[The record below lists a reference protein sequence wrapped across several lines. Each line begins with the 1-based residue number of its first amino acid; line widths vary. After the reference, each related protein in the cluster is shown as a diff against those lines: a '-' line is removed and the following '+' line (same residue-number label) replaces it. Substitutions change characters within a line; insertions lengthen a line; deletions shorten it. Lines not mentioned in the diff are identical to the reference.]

1 MQTQRC
7 VLASLVLASALF
19 SDVDA
24 ACTSSTLAGYLCQQ
38 TAGSVV
44 MHYTL
49 AADKATVKLAVEAS
63 VTGYAALGVGAGM
76 TTSQIVLGFVSSG
89 VADVRALTTSARTL
103 TAVNAGTVDIA
114 STSWVTDASVTES
127 GGKTVTSFT
136 YNLAAGGKIT
146 DTSAA
151 NFVWSTSS
159 TDAVAKHTAKG
170 TLTVNL
176 DEAIPTS
183 APPTSAP
190 ATTAPPTPAPE
201 TAAPLACTA
210 STLAGYLCQQTAG
223 SVVMHY
229 TLAADKAT
237 VNLAVEASVTGYA
250 ALGVGAGMTTSQI
263 VLGFVSS
270 GVADVRALT
279 TSARTLTAVNA
290 GTVDIAS
297 TSWVTDASVT
307 ESGGKT
313 VTSFTYNLAAGG
325 KITDTSAANFV
336 WSTSSTDAVAKH
348 TAKGTLTVNL
358 DEALQTT
365 SAPDTSA
372 PATTAPPTPA
382 PETAAPLAC
391 TASTLAGYLCQ
402 QTAGSVVMHYT
413 LAADKTTVNLA
424 VEASVTGY
432 AALGVGAGMTTSQIV
447 LGFVSSGVADVRA
460 LTTSARTLTAVN
472 AGTVDIASTSWVT
485 DASVTE
491 SGGKT
496 VTSFTYNL
504 AAGGKITDTSAANFV
519 WSTSST
525 DAVAKHTAKGT
536 LSVNLDEALQTT
548 SAPATT
554 APPTPA
560 PETAA
565 PLACTASTL
574 AGYLCQQTA
583 GSVVMH
589 YTLAADK
596 ATVKLAVEAS
606 VTGYAALGVGA
617 GMTTSQIVLGFVSSG
632 IADVRALTASARTLT
647 AVNAGTVDIA
657 STSWVTDASVT
668 ESGGKTVTSFTYNL
682 AAGGRIT
689 DTSAAN
695 FVWST
700 SSTDAV
706 AKHTAKGTLTVN
718 LDEAVPA
725 ATVAPPTAVPT
736 SVPVGATTAP
746 LTSAPLTSAPA
757 TSVPE
762 TAAPLACTSSTL
774 AGYLCQQTAGSV
786 VMHYTLAADKATV
799 KLAVEASVTGYA
811 ALGVGDGMTTSQIV
825 LGFVSSG
832 VADVRALTTSARTL
846 TAVNAGTVHIAS
858 ISWVTDA
865 SVTESGGKTV
875 TSFTYNLAAGGKIT
889 DTSAANFVW
898 STSSRDTVA
907 IHEERGQTTVNLDQ
921 SLPTT
926 AAPAGTTLTP
936 TTPQPAT
943 TSTPST
949 SAPSSCTASTLATE
963 EGDATFDCTE
973 VLDGSV
979 SLHWSILSGSRIFAL
994 QGSAAGYLAMGFP
1007 ESSGT
1012 MGPGAAMIVTGGT
1025 AAKYAIGSTKS
1036 VAAVQL
1042 SDAVLSGVSSLT
1054 AAVVNGETVM
1064 YWTETS
1070 SSAVR
1075 GAVALQADDILSFN
1089 YAYHSS
1095 SQTLTTHTT
1104 RASVEINLLD
1114 GASVDTTAASKQS
1127 KVKTHAAIQTAVWA
1141 YVVPIAVL
1149 AKRFGPLATTAKV
1162 STFPVPFIVH
1172 AVLMI
1177 IAIVLT
1183 IAMAA
1188 LALAEFDNGTEKG
1201 HKGTGITVMCAAI
1214 MQALMQVAKPDAE
1227 SAHRWIF
1234 RTVHMVLGLVTMIL
1248 ACVTLFTG
1256 ADNYERLYANDDSF
1270 AMDIRVA
1277 AITGLGCF
1285 FSAYVLL
1292 SALKYVREMKA
1303 KKQVGEKGQET
1314 TPDAA
1319 APADAEV

>member
-1 MQTQRC
+1 M
-7 VLASLVLASALF
+7 LASLVLVSALF

-89 VADVRALTTSARTL
+89 VADVRALTASGRTL

-151 NFVWSTSS
+151 NFVWSLSS
-159 TDAVAKHTAKG
+159 TDAVAKHTA
-170 TLTVNL
+170 
-176 DEAIPTS
+176 
-183 APPTSAP
+183 
-190 ATTAPPTPAPE
+190 
-201 TAAPLACTA
+201 
-210 STLAGYLCQQTAG
+210 
-223 SVVMHY
+223 
-229 TLAADKAT
+229 
-237 VNLAVEASVTGYA
+237 TG
-250 ALGVGAGMTTSQI
+250 G
-263 VLGFVSS
+263 
-270 GVADVRALT
+270 
-279 TSARTLTAVNA
+279 
-290 GTVDIAS
+290 
-297 TSWVTDASVT
+297 
-307 ESGGKT
+307 
-313 VTSFTYNLAAGG
+313 
-325 KITDTSAANFV
+325 
-336 WSTSSTDAVAKH
+336 
-348 TAKGTLTVNL
+348 
-358 DEALQTT
+358 
-365 SAPDTSA
+365 
-372 PATTAPPTPA
+372 
-382 PETAAPLAC
+382 
-391 TASTLAGYLCQ
+391 
-402 QTAGSVVMHYT
+402 
-413 LAADKTTVNLA
+413 
-424 VEASVTGY
+424 
-432 AALGVGAGMTTSQIV
+432 
-447 LGFVSSGVADVRA
+447 
-460 LTTSARTLTAVN
+460 
-472 AGTVDIASTSWVT
+472 
-485 DASVTE
+485 
-491 SGGKT
+491 
-496 VTSFTYNL
+496 
-504 AAGGKITDTSAANFV
+504 
-519 WSTSST
+519 
-525 DAVAKHTAKGT
+525 
-536 LSVNLDEALQTT
+536 
-548 SAPATT
+548 
-554 APPTPA
+554 
-560 PETAA
+560 
-565 PLACTASTL
+565 
-574 AGYLCQQTA
+574 
-583 GSVVMH
+583 
-589 YTLAADK
+589 
-596 ATVKLAVEAS
+596 
-606 VTGYAALGVGA
+606 
-617 GMTTSQIVLGFVSSG
+617 
-632 IADVRALTASARTLT
+632 
-647 AVNAGTVDIA
+647 
-657 STSWVTDASVT
+657 
-668 ESGGKTVTSFTYNL
+668 
-682 AAGGRIT
+682 
-689 DTSAAN
+689 
-695 FVWST
+695 
-700 SSTDAV
+700 
-706 AKHTAKGTLTVN
+706 LTVN

-736 SVPVGATTAP
+736 SVPVGATLAP

-757 TSVPE
+757 ISVPA
-762 TAAPLACTSSTL
+762 TAAPLACTSSNL

-832 VADVRALTTSARTL
+832 VADVRALTASERTL
-846 TAVNAGTVHIAS
+846 SAVNDGTVDIAS
-858 ISWVTDA
+858 TSWVTDA

-898 STSSRDTVA
+898 STSSTDTVD
-907 IHEERGQTTVNLDQ
+907 IHDERGQTTVNLDQ

-1012 MGPGAAMIVTGGT
+1012 MGPGAAMIVTEGT
-1025 AAKYAIGSTKS
+1025 AAKYAIGSDKDVS
-1036 VAAVQL
+1036 SVQL
-1042 SDAVLSGVSSLT
+1042 SDAVLSGVSGLT
-1054 AAVVNGETVM
+1054 AAVVNGATVM

-1234 RTVHMVLGLVTMIL
+1234 RAVHMVMGLVTMIL

-1256 ADNYERLYANDDSF
+1256 ADNYERLYANDESF

-1285 FSAYVLL
+1285 FFAYVLL
-1292 SALKYVREMKA
+1292 SALKYVREMNA
-1303 KKQVGEKGQET
+1303 KVQET
-1314 TPDAA
+1314 SPDA
-1319 APADAEV
+1319 VV

>member
-1 MQTQRC
+1 M
-7 VLASLVLASALF
+7 LASLVLASALF
-19 SDVDA
+19 SDADA
-24 ACTSSTLAGYLCQQ
+24 ACTSSNLAGYLCQQTAGSVVMHYTLAADKATVKLAVEASVTGYAALGVGAGMTTSQIVLGFVSSGVADVRALTASERTLSAVNDGTVDIASTSWVTDASVTESGGKTVTSFTYNLAAGGKITDTSAANFVWSTSSTDEVAKHTAKGTLTVNLDEAIQTTSAPATTAPPTPAPTTAAPLACTASTLAGYLCQQ

-89 VADVRALTTSARTL
+89 VADVRALTASERTL
-103 TAVNAGTVDIA
+103 SAVNDGTVDIA

-146 DTSAA
+146 DTSSA

-159 TDAVAKHTAKG
+159 TDEVAKHTAKG

-176 DEAIPTS
+176 DEAI
-183 APPTSAP
+183 
-190 ATTAPPTPAPE
+190 
-201 TAAPLACTA
+201 
-210 STLAGYLCQQTAG
+210 
-223 SVVMHY
+223 
-229 TLAADKAT
+229 
-237 VNLAVEASVTGYA
+237 
-250 ALGVGAGMTTSQI
+250 
-263 VLGFVSS
+263 
-270 GVADVRALT
+270 
-279 TSARTLTAVNA
+279 
-290 GTVDIAS
+290 
-297 TSWVTDASVT
+297 
-307 ESGGKT
+307 
-313 VTSFTYNLAAGG
+313 
-325 KITDTSAANFV
+325 
-336 WSTSSTDAVAKH
+336 
-348 TAKGTLTVNL
+348 
-358 DEALQTT
+358 
-365 SAPDTSA
+365 
-372 PATTAPPTPA
+372 
-382 PETAAPLAC
+382 
-391 TASTLAGYLCQ
+391 
-402 QTAGSVVMHYT
+402 
-413 LAADKTTVNLA
+413 
-424 VEASVTGY
+424 
-432 AALGVGAGMTTSQIV
+432 
-447 LGFVSSGVADVRA
+447 
-460 LTTSARTLTAVN
+460 
-472 AGTVDIASTSWVT
+472 
-485 DASVTE
+485 
-491 SGGKT
+491 
-496 VTSFTYNL
+496 
-504 AAGGKITDTSAANFV
+504 
-519 WSTSST
+519 
-525 DAVAKHTAKGT
+525 
-536 LSVNLDEALQTT
+536 QTT

-560 PETAA
+560 PTPAA

-632 IADVRALTASARTLT
+632 IADVRALTASERTLS
-647 AVNAGTVDIA
+647 AVNDGTVDIS

-682 AAGGRIT
+682 AAGGKIT

-718 LDEAVPA
+718 LDEAVTA

-736 SVPVGATTAP
+736 SVPVGAT
-746 LTSAPLTSAPA
+746 LAPLTSAPA
-757 TSVPE
+757 TTAPPTPAPT

-811 ALGVGDGMTTSQIV
+811 ALGVGAGMTTSQIV

-832 VADVRALTTSARTL
+832 VADVRALTASERTL
-846 TAVNAGTVHIAS
+846 SAVNAGTVHIAS
-858 ISWVTDA
+858 TSWVTDA

-889 DTSAANFVW
+889 DTSSANFVW
-898 STSSRDTVA
+898 STSSTDAVAKHTATGGLTVNLDEAVPAATVAPPTAVPTSVPVGATLAPLTSAPLTSAPATTVPETAAPLACTASTLAGYLCQQTAGSVVMHYTLAADKATVKLAVEASVTGYAALGVGAGMTTSQIVLGFVSSGVADVRALTSSARTLSAVNAGTVDIASTSWVTDASVTESGGKTVTSFTYNLAAGGRITDTSAANFVWSMSSTDTVA
-907 IHEERGQTTVNLDQ
+907 IHDERGQTTVNLDQ

-949 SAPSSCTASTLATE
+949 SAPSSCTASTFATE

-1025 AAKYAIGSTKS
+1025 AAKYAIGSSKS

-1042 SDAVLSGVSSLT
+1042 SDAVLSGVSGLT
-1054 AAVVNGETVM
+1054 AAVVNGATVM

-1256 ADNYERLYANDDSF
+1256 ADNYERLYANDESF

-1292 SALKYVREMKA
+1292 SALKYVREMNA
-1303 KKQVGEKGQET
+1303 KVQET
-1314 TPDAA
+1314 APDAA
-1319 APADAEV
+1319 V